1 MKRVFFLIIPF
12 LIISCSHEPE
22 IYLFTSFREPATDG
36 LYLTYSYDGYDWVDL
51 SGPYLAPDVGLQKL
65 MRDPSVAKG
74 SDDTYHMVWTTSW
87 RGDNGFGYANTKDF
101 VNWSPQSF
109 IPVMEYAPD
118 VVNVWAP
125 EIFYDDEKDRFI
137 IVWASTIPHLF
148 PKGEEDELNNQRL
161 YYTTTQDFKEFTQTK
176 LFLEP
181 GFSVI
186 DAVIVKRA
194 KEDYVLVLKDN
205 TRPNR
210 NLSVAFASDPLG
222 PYSNYSE
229 PFSDYL
235 SEGPTVIRR
244 GDEWI
249 IYYDNYGEKDYRA
262 MKTSD
267 FKVFVD
273 ISDEVS
279 LPQEHKHG
287 TITTINKEV
296 LDGLL
301 KASAKNVK

>member
-1 MKRVFFLIIPF
+1 MKNILFIILPF
-12 LIISCSHEPE
+12 LFISCSHEPE

-36 LYLTYSYDGYDWVDL
+36 LYLTYSYDGYEWIDL
-51 SGPYLAPDVGLQKL
+51 DGPHLAPKVGLQKL

-87 RGDNGFGYANTKDF
+87 RGDNGFGYASTKDF
-101 VNWSPQSF
+101 INWSQQSF

-161 YYTTTQDFKEFTQTK
+161 YYTTTRDFREFTETQ
-176 LFLEP
+176 LFLDP

-235 SEGPTVIRR
+235 SEGPTVLRD
-244 GDEWI
+244 GKDWI

-262 MKTSD
+262 VKTSD
-267 FKVFVD
+267 FIEFKD
-273 ISDEVS
+273 ISEEVS

-287 TITTINKEV
+287 TITTITKKV

-301 KASAKNVK
+301 KASNK